1 MRQLTL
7 GCSII
12 VVALTGVGCGS
23 SGGGSSVLPGINGC
37 TTFTNATATS
47 ASRTINFGG
56 SFGNAYDQKCLA
68 VAPGQSVTWSGSFS
82 AHPLQPGLAPSQQGG
97 ADAGSPNNPIQG
109 TNSGGSVTFTF
120 ATPGAYPYYCS
131 LHQAQGMFGTVNVL
145 GP

>member
-1 MRQLTL
+1 MRQLLL

-23 SGGGSSVLPGINGC
+23 SGGNSLLPGINGC
-37 TTFTNATATS
+37 TTFTNATAAG

-68 VAPGQSVTWSGSFS
+68 VAAGQSVTWMGTFS
-82 AHPLQPGLAPSQQGG
+82 AHPLQQGLAPSQQGG
-97 ADAGSPNNPIQG
+97 ADAGSPNNPIQN
-109 TNSGGSVTFTF
+109 TNSGDSVTFIF
-120 ATPGAYPYYCS
+120 ATPGVYPYYCS
-131 LHQAQGMFGTVNVL
+131 VHQAQGMFGTVSVL